1 MEKICHIFSN
11 KLNMERNRAEGWQ
24 HAKLSG
30 HKNEVAVMRLFDDKD
45 FCEKFAKR
53 LGTSEIVSATV
64 GGLNEE
70 DVACVLGGKT
80 KSKTDLVL
88 TLCDGK
94 SVNISI
100 KKSSAGQV
108 YLISVDRFIEG
119 YEKQYAVSIPNDI
132 KDSLR
137 LYFYGHK
144 DVYNILNNANV
155 TQGESATLIQY
166 QKDKGRL
173 VWKSL
178 KNYDSQKAERF
189 KEWIRN
195 NIVNIIEFCFSR
207 GLSKNKSDWA
217 DYVWYKNALGEHN
230 FDYIYKIEDIKMA
243 AQQNADKVFES
254 NRNGGSTIRLPFG
267 FVQWHQK
274 QMQFHHQLKQ
284 LKKMF
289 R

>member
-1 MEKICHIFSN
+1 
-11 KLNMERNRAEGWQ
+11 MERNRAEGWQ

-30 HKNEVAVMRLFDDKD
+30 HKNEVAVMHLFDDKD

-53 LGTSEIVSATV
+53 LGISEIVSATV

-88 TLCDGK
+88 NLCDGK

-119 YEKQYAVSIPNDI
+119 YEQQYAVSIPNDI

-137 LYFYGHK
+137 LYFYGHAQIMSYLSNPN
-144 DVYNILNNANV
+144 VVNN
-155 TQGESATLIQY
+155 QSAKLISY
-166 QKDKGRL
+166 QNRKKRL

-178 KNYDSQKAERF
+178 ENLDLGKSKRFQKWL
-189 KEWIRN
+189 KS
-195 NIVNIIEFCFSR
+195 NIADITEFCFSR
-207 GLSKNKSDWA
+207 GLAKNSEDWA
-217 DYVWYKNALGEHN
+217 DYVWYINKLGECD
-230 FDYIYKIEDIKMA
+230 FDEIFEIEKLKE
-243 AQQNADKVFES
+243 KVKNSTEKVVPS
-254 NRNGGSTIRLPFG
+254 RINGGSTIRLPFG

-274 QMQFHHQLKQ
+274 QMQFHHSLSELKSLFSDEETQ
-284 LKKMF
+284 K
-289 R
+289 